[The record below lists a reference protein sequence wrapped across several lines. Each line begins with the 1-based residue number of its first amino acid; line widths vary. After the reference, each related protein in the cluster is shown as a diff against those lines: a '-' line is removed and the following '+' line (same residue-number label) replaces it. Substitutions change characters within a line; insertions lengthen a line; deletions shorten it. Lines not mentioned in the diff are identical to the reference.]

1 MFTPISFQQPQ
12 LVTSGLVLYLD
23 AADRTSYPAYGN
35 TCRNLSGVNNGTLT
49 NGPTYNSGNGGSIVF
64 DGVDDFVAF
73 SGNSYNIGVN
83 FTIQTWVKIAVF
95 GGGPN
100 FQRASIVTNGYPY
113 QSNQGFWM
121 SCTSQA
127 GPANNYVATPG
138 AETFFLSIGADNFGV
153 APITGSLSAFVNKWV
168 NLAVTVNGT
177 APMKCYI
184 NGIQPSS
191 YAVQSNGPS
200 SITYGNYPFSL
211 GNRNNTAEYLNGAIA
226 NFSMYNRAQPDS
238 EVLQNFNA
246 QRQRFNI

>member
-1 MFTPISFQQPQ
+1 MGAINGGARNI
-12 LVTSGLVLYLD
+12 VTNGLILNLD
-23 AADRTSYPAYGN
+23 AANYKSYPGSGTAWADITGN
-35 TCRNLSGVNNGTLT
+35 GNNGTLT
-49 NGPTYNSGNGGSIVF
+49 NGPTFNSSNSGNITF
-64 DGVDDFVAF
+64 DGSNDFVAF

-113 QSNQGFWM
+113 QTNQGFWM
-121 SCTSQA
+121 SCSSQG
-127 GPANNYVATPG
+127 GPEVNYVATPG
-138 AETFFLSIGADNFGV
+138 LENFFFTIGSDNFTV
-153 APITGSLSAFVNKWV
+153 APQPGSLSAFVNKWV

-177 APMKCYI
+177 NPMKCYI

-211 GNRNNTAEYLNGAIA
+211 GNRNNSVEYLNGSIA
-226 NFSMYNRAQPDS
+226 NFLMYNLPLSDS
-238 EVLQNFNA
+238 QVLQNFNSSRA
-246 QRQRFNI
+246 RFGV